1 MLARAKGW
9 DGKVSW
15 TMPKLRGVMTKGGT
29 RFVHS
34 RKVDLCT
41 QQGQFNAGERGGRQ
55 GGKGGP
61 GSPRF
66 SQIKVCVSISWRCLG
81 TSVRVAPHLT
91 VSLCSA
97 GLKVEGP

>member
-1 MLARAKGW
+1 MAQAGMLARAKGW

-41 QQGQFNAGERGGRQ
+41 QQGQFNAGERGATGRQ
-55 GGKGGP
+55 RGP
-61 GSPRF
+61 GPPHVFNKLRF
-66 SQIKVCVSISWRCLG
+66 V
-81 TSVRVAPHLT
+81 
-91 VSLCSA
+91 
-97 GLKVEGP
+97 

>member
-1 MLARAKGW
+1 MAQAGMLARAKGW

-41 QQGQFNAGERGGRQ
+41 QQGQFNAGERGATGRQ
-55 GGKGGP
+55 RGP
-61 GSPRF
+61 GAPRF
-66 SQIKVCVSISWRCLG
+66 
-81 TSVRVAPHLT
+81 
-91 VSLCSA
+91 
-97 GLKVEGP
+97 